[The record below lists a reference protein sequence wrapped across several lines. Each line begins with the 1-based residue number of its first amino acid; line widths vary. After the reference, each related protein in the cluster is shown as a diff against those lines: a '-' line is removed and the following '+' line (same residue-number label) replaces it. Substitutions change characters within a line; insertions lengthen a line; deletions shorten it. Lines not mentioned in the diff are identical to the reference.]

1 MKKLNRLI
9 LDLNLSV
16 KNKFAHE
23 MKKILPL
30 FLLFLILNGCDN
42 VYRFLFFPPQKIEYE
57 IVPDIEMMK
66 TAGDTSY
73 YIGKDSMTIV
83 FDKGTFKVEIK
94 YMSDY
99 QLNNFEFPEESKGG
113 IYSTNPYTYGDWVD
127 PELGYTPNRFTVF
140 KVSIYNYAAP
150 KINFDPENA
159 ILLSD
164 RGDRFIA
171 YGLEAK
177 TSKFHSLEEYYRARK
192 GSTGIDEDVFEA
204 RMGIARRTMLTYG
217 RPLYKGD
224 SREGLVVFDPLSEGV
239 ERIKVV
245 LKNFIVG
252 YDENNVPSDFID
264 INFYFKRVPVI
275 RRVTE
280 ATKVIAAG
288 GDGVDLKTIKDR
300 EIKIFQVKYGGDGE
314 EIVELGLKNLVEF
327 LNKKEGLKVT
337 LESGRAESPSVAKSD
352 LVVVSGGVVKPQF
365 SPVAVD
371 NFAACIRNGGIILID
386 DLNHSKSSQFNIGA
400 RDLLDKIKAKFEGS
414 YIEKIFLS
422 HPVYSIWAKI
432 KEPPLGADDIVEV
445 KEFEREEKYNYL
457 EALFW
462 QKRIIVV
469 FSNKGYMRILS
480 KFDNPSID
488 NTTQLQLFSNI
499 LIYAVSTKQVAMKS
513 E

>member
-1 MKKLNRLI
+1 MKRFLFVI
-9 LDLNLSV
+9 L
-16 KNKFAHE
+16 
-23 MKKILPL
+23 
-30 FLLFLILNGCDN
+30 LLFVLSGCDS
-42 VYRFLFFPPQKIEYE
+42 VYRFLLLPPQKVEYE
-57 IVPDIEMMK
+57 IFPDVEMIK
-66 TAGDTSY
+66 TVGDTSY

-140 KVSIYNYAAP
+140 KVSIYNYTAP

-171 YGLEAK
+171 YGLDAK
-177 TSKFHSLEEYYRARK
+177 TSKFHSIEEYYRARK
-192 GSTGIDEDVFEA
+192 GSSGIDEEVFEA

-224 SREGLVVFDPLSEGV
+224 SREGLIVFDPLSEGV

-245 LKNFIVG
+245 LKNFIIG

-264 INFYFKRVPVI
+264 INFYFKRVPII
-275 RRVTE
+275 RRAEETGKLVAIGNE
-280 ATKVIAAG
+280 S
-288 GDGVDLKTIKDR
+288 VDIKTIKDR

-314 EIVELGLKNLVEF
+314 EIVESGLKNLIEF
-327 LNKKEGLKVT
+327 LNKKEGLNIT
-337 LESGRAESPSVAKSD
+337 LESGRAESPSVSKSD
-352 LVVVSGGVVKPQF
+352 FVVISGGVVKPQF
-365 SPVAVD
+365 SPLAID
-371 NFAACIRNGGIILID
+371 NFVACIRNGGVILID
-386 DLNHSKSSQFNIGA
+386 DLNHSRSSQFNLGA
-400 RDLLDKIKAKFEGS
+400 RDLLDKIKARFERS
-414 YIEKIFLS
+414 YIEKVFLS

-432 KEPPLGADDIVEV
+432 KELPLGADDIVET
-445 KEFEREEKYNYL
+445 KEFEKEEKYTYL
-457 EALFW
+457 EGLFW
-462 QKRIIVV
+462 QKRLVVV

-488 NTTQLQLFSNI
+488 NTSQLQLFSNI
-499 LIYAVSTKQVAMKS
+499 LLYAVSTKQLAMKP

>member
-1 MKKLNRLI
+1 MKIKALLKMLRKIALI
-9 LDLNLSV
+9 LILI
-16 KNKFAHE
+16 FA
-23 MKKILPL
+23 LT
-30 FLLFLILNGCDN
+30 GCDN
-42 VYRFLFFPPQKIEYE
+42 VYRFLFFPPQKVEYE
-57 IVPDIEMMK
+57 IVPDLEMLKMV
-66 TAGDTSY
+66 GDTSY

-140 KVSIYNYAAP
+140 KVSIYNYTAP

-164 RGDRFIA
+164 RGDKFIA

-177 TSKFHSLEEYYRARK
+177 TSKFHSIEEYYRARK
-192 GSTGIDEDVFEA
+192 GSSGIDEDVFEA

-224 SREGLVVFDPLSEGV
+224 NREGLIVFDPLSEGV
-239 ERIKVV
+239 ERVKVV

-252 YDENNVPSDFID
+252 YDENNMPSDFID

-275 RRVTE
+275 R
-280 ATKVIAAG
+280 KVGEVEKIIASASENI
-288 GDGVDLKTIKDR
+288 DMKSLKEK

-314 EIVELGLKNLVEF
+314 EIVEAGIKNLIDF
-327 LNKKEGLKVT
+327 LSKKENFKIT
-337 LESGRAESPSVAKSD
+337 FESGRAESPSIAKSD
-352 LVVVSGGVVKPQF
+352 LVIISGGVVKPQF
-365 SPVAVD
+365 SPLAVD
-371 NFAACIRNGGIILID
+371 NFVACIKNGGIILID
-386 DLNHSKSSQFNIGA
+386 DLNHSRSSQFNLGA
-400 RDLLDKIKAKFEGS
+400 RDLLERIKSRFDGS
-414 YIEKIFLS
+414 YVDKIFLTHS
-422 HPVYSIWAKI
+422 VYSIWAKI
-432 KEPPLGADDIVEV
+432 KELPLGADDIVET

-457 EALFW
+457 EGLFW
-462 QKRIIVV
+462 QKRLIVV

-480 KFDNPSID
+480 KFDNPQID
-488 NTTQLQLFSNI
+488 NTSQLQLFSNI
-499 LIYAVSTKQVAMKS
+499 LIYAVSTRQVAMKS
-513 E
+513 ER

>member
-1 MKKLNRLI
+1 
-9 LDLNLSV
+9 
-16 KNKFAHE
+16 

-275 RRVTE
+275 RRV
-280 ATKVIAAG
+280 
-288 GDGVDLKTIKDR
+288 
-300 EIKIFQVKYGGDGE
+300 
-314 EIVELGLKNLVEF
+314 
-327 LNKKEGLKVT
+327 
-337 LESGRAESPSVAKSD
+337 
-352 LVVVSGGVVKPQF
+352 
-365 SPVAVD
+365 
-371 NFAACIRNGGIILID
+371 
-386 DLNHSKSSQFNIGA
+386 
-400 RDLLDKIKAKFEGS
+400 
-414 YIEKIFLS
+414 
-422 HPVYSIWAKI
+422 
-432 KEPPLGADDIVEV
+432 
-445 KEFEREEKYNYL
+445 
-457 EALFW
+457 
-462 QKRIIVV
+462 
-469 FSNKGYMRILS
+469 
-480 KFDNPSID
+480 
-488 NTTQLQLFSNI
+488 
-499 LIYAVSTKQVAMKS
+499 
-513 E
+513 

>member
-1 MKKLNRLI
+1 MKIKALLKMLRKIALI
-9 LDLNLSV
+9 LILI
-16 KNKFAHE
+16 FA
-23 MKKILPL
+23 LT
-30 FLLFLILNGCDN
+30 GCDN
-42 VYRFLFFPPQKIEYE
+42 VYRFLFFPPQKVEYE
-57 IVPDIEMMK
+57 IVPDLEMLKMV
-66 TAGDTSY
+66 GDTSY

-140 KVSIYNYAAP
+140 KVSIYNYTAP

-164 RGDRFIA
+164 RGDKFIA

-177 TSKFHSLEEYYRARK
+177 TSKFHSIEEYYRARK
-192 GSTGIDEDVFEA
+192 GSSGIDEDVFEA

-224 SREGLVVFDPLSEGV
+224 NREGLIVFDPLSEGV
-239 ERIKVV
+239 ERVKVV

-252 YDENNVPSDFID
+252 YDENNMPSDFID

-275 RRVTE
+275 R
-280 ATKVIAAG
+280 KVGEVEKIIASASENI
-288 GDGVDLKTIKDR
+288 DMKSLKEK

-314 EIVELGLKNLVEF
+314 EIVEAGIKNLIDF
-327 LNKKEGLKVT
+327 LNKKENLKIT
-337 LESGRAESPSVAKSD
+337 FESGRAESPSIAKSD
-352 LVVVSGGVVKPQF
+352 LVIISGGVVKPQF
-365 SPVAVD
+365 SPLAVD
-371 NFAACIRNGGIILID
+371 NFVACIKNGGIILID
-386 DLNHSKSSQFNIGA
+386 DLNHSRSSQFNLGA
-400 RDLLDKIKAKFEGS
+400 RDLLERIKSRFDGS
-414 YIEKIFLS
+414 YVDKIFLTHS
-422 HPVYSIWAKI
+422 VYSIWAKI
-432 KEPPLGADDIVEV
+432 KELPLGADDIVET

-457 EALFW
+457 EGLFW
-462 QKRIIVV
+462 QKRLIVV

-480 KFDNPSID
+480 KFDNPQID
-488 NTTQLQLFSNI
+488 NTSQLQLFSNI
-499 LIYAVSTKQVAMKS
+499 LIYAVSTRQVAMKS
-513 E
+513 ER

>member
-1 MKKLNRLI
+1 MKIKALLQMLRKIALI
-9 LDLNLSV
+9 LILI
-16 KNKFAHE
+16 FA
-23 MKKILPL
+23 
-30 FLLFLILNGCDN
+30 LIGCDN
-42 VYRFLFFPPQKIEYE
+42 VYRFLFFPPQKVEYE
-57 IVPDIEMMK
+57 IVPDLEMLKMV
-66 TAGDTSY
+66 GDTSY

-140 KVSIYNYAAP
+140 KVSIYNYTAP

-164 RGDRFIA
+164 RGDKFIA

-177 TSKFHSLEEYYRARK
+177 TSKFHSIEEYYRARK
-192 GSTGIDEDVFEA
+192 GSSGIDEDVFEA

-224 SREGLVVFDPLSEGV
+224 SREGLIVFDPLSEGV
-239 ERIKVV
+239 ERVKVV

-252 YDENNVPSDFID
+252 YDENNMPSDFID

-275 RRVTE
+275 RKVGE
-280 ATKVIAAG
+280 VEKVIAS
-288 GDGVDLKTIKDR
+288 DGENIDIKSLKEK

-314 EIVELGLKNLVEF
+314 EIVEAGIKNLIDF
-327 LNKKEGLKVT
+327 LNKKENLKIT
-337 LESGRAESPSVAKSD
+337 FESGRAESPSIAKSD
-352 LVVVSGGVVKPQF
+352 LVIISGGVVKPQF
-365 SPVAVD
+365 SPLAVD
-371 NFAACIRNGGIILID
+371 NFVTCIKNGGIILID
-386 DLNHSKSSQFNIGA
+386 DLNHSRSSQFNLGA
-400 RDLLDKIKAKFEGS
+400 RDLLERIKSRFDGS
-414 YIEKIFLS
+414 YVDKIFLTHS
-422 HPVYSIWAKI
+422 VYSIWAKI
-432 KEPPLGADDIVEV
+432 KELPLGADDIVET

-457 EALFW
+457 EGLFW
-462 QKRIIVV
+462 QKKLIVV

-480 KFDNPSID
+480 KFDNPQID
-488 NTTQLQLFSNI
+488 NTSQLQLFSNI
-499 LIYAVSTKQVAMKS
+499 LIYAVSTRQVAMKS

>member
-1 MKKLNRLI
+1 MKIKALLKMLRKIALI
-9 LDLNLSV
+9 LILI
-16 KNKFAHE
+16 FA
-23 MKKILPL
+23 LT
-30 FLLFLILNGCDN
+30 GCDN
-42 VYRFLFFPPQKIEYE
+42 VYRFLFFPPQKVEYE
-57 IVPDIEMMK
+57 IVPDLEMLKMV
-66 TAGDTSY
+66 GDTSY

-140 KVSIYNYAAP
+140 KVSIYNYTAP

-164 RGDRFIA
+164 RGDKFIA

-177 TSKFHSLEEYYRARK
+177 TSKFHSIEEYYRARK
-192 GSTGIDEDVFEA
+192 GSSGIDEDVFEA

-224 SREGLVVFDPLSEGV
+224 SREGLIVFDPLSEGV
-239 ERIKVV
+239 ERVKVV

-252 YDENNVPSDFID
+252 YDENNMPSDFID

-275 RRVTE
+275 R
-280 ATKVIAAG
+280 KVGEVEKIIASASENI
-288 GDGVDLKTIKDR
+288 DMKSLKEK

-314 EIVELGLKNLVEF
+314 EIVEAGIKNLIDF
-327 LNKKEGLKVT
+327 LNKKENLKIT
-337 LESGRAESPSVAKSD
+337 FESGRAESPSIAKSD
-352 LVVVSGGVVKPQF
+352 LVIISGGVVKPQF
-365 SPVAVD
+365 SPLAVD
-371 NFAACIRNGGIILID
+371 NFVACIKNGGIILID
-386 DLNHSKSSQFNIGA
+386 DLNHSRSSQFNLGA
-400 RDLLDKIKAKFEGS
+400 RDLLERIKSRFDGS
-414 YIEKIFLS
+414 YVDKIFLTHS
-422 HPVYSIWAKI
+422 VYSIWAKI
-432 KEPPLGADDIVEV
+432 KELPLGADDIVET

-457 EALFW
+457 EGLFW
-462 QKRIIVV
+462 QKRLIVV

-480 KFDNPSID
+480 KFDNPQID
-488 NTTQLQLFSNI
+488 NTSQLQLFSNI
-499 LIYAVSTKQVAMKS
+499 LIYAVSTRQVAMKS
-513 E
+513 ER

>member
-1 MKKLNRLI
+1 MKR
-9 LDLNLSV
+9 
-16 KNKFAHE
+16 
-23 MKKILPL
+23 KIL
-30 FLLFLILNGCDN
+30 LLLSTLALIGCDN
-42 VYRFLFFPPQKIEYE
+42 VYRFLFFPPEKVEYE
-57 IVPDIEMMK
+57 IVPDIEMLKMVK
-66 TAGDTSY
+66 DTSY

-164 RGDRFIA
+164 RGDKFIA
-171 YGLEAK
+171 YGLDAK
-177 TSKFHSLEEYYRARK
+177 TSKFHSIEEYYRARK

-224 SREGLVVFDPLSEGV
+224 SREGLIVFDPLSEGV
-239 ERIKVV
+239 QRIKVV
-245 LKNFIVG
+245 FKNFIVG
-252 YDENNVPSDFID
+252 YDENNMPSDFID
-264 INFYFKRVPVI
+264 ISFYFKRVPVI
-275 RRVTE
+275 RRTAE
-280 ATKVIAAG
+280 AEKVIAG
-288 GDGVDLKTIKDR
+288 GTEGVDIKSLKEK

-314 EIVELGLKNLVEF
+314 EIVETALKNLAEF
-327 LNKKEGLKVT
+327 LKKENLKVS
-337 LESGRAESPSVAKSD
+337 LISGRAESPEIAKSD
-352 LVVVSGGVVKPQF
+352 LVVISGGVVKPQF

-371 NFAACIRNGGIILID
+371 NFASCIRNGGVIFID
-386 DLNHSKSSQFNIGA
+386 DLNHSRSSQFNLGA
-400 RDLLDKIKAKFEGS
+400 RDLLDRIKAKFEGS
-414 YIEKIFLS
+414 YIDKIFFT

-432 KEPPLGADDIVEV
+432 RELPLGADDIVEV

-457 EALFW
+457 EGLFW
-462 QKRIIVV
+462 QKRLVVV

-480 KFDNPSID
+480 KFDNPKID
-488 NTTQLQLFSNI
+488 NTPQLQLFSNV
-499 LIYAVSTKQVAMKS
+499 LIYAVLSRQVAMK
-513 E
+513 

>member
-1 MKKLNRLI
+1 MNFPA
-9 LDLNLSV
+9 
-16 KNKFAHE
+16 KNKFAKE
-23 MKKILPL
+23 MKKSL
-30 FLLFLILNGCDN
+30 FLFIVILLLSGCDS
-42 VYRFLFFPPQKIEYE
+42 VYRFLFFPPQKVEYE

-66 TAGDTSY
+66 MSGDTSY

-140 KVSIYNYAAP
+140 KVSIYNYTAP

-171 YGLEAK
+171 YGLDAK

-192 GSTGIDEDVFEA
+192 GSSGIDEDVFEA

-224 SREGLVVFDPLSEGV
+224 SREGLIVFDPLSEGV
-239 ERIKVV
+239 ERVKVV
-245 LKNFIVG
+245 LKNFIIG
-252 YDENNVPSDFID
+252 YDENNVPSNFID
-264 INFYFKRVPVI
+264 INFYFKRIPVI
-275 RRVTE
+275 RKVEET
-280 ATKVIAAG
+280 TKLIAASG
-288 GDGVDLKTIKDR
+288 ENIDLKTLKNK

-314 EIVELGLKNLVEF
+314 EIVELGLKNLAEF
-327 LNKKEGLKVT
+327 LNKKEGLNIS
-337 LESGRAESPSVAKSD
+337 LESGRAESPAVAKSE
-352 LVVVSGGVVKPQF
+352 LVVISGGVVKPQF
-365 SPVAVD
+365 SPVAID
-371 NFAACIRNGGIILID
+371 NFVSCIKNGGVILID
-386 DLNHSKSSQFNIGA
+386 DLSHSRSSQFNLGA
-400 RDLLDKIKAKFEGS
+400 RDLLDKIKTRFDGS

-422 HPVYSIWAKI
+422 HPIYSIWAKI
-432 KEPPLGADDIVEV
+432 KELPLGADDIVET
-445 KEFEREEKYNYL
+445 KELEREEKYTYL
-457 EALFW
+457 EGLFW
-462 QKRIIVV
+462 QKRLVIV
-469 FSNKGYMRILS
+469 FSNKGYMRMLS

-488 NTTQLQLFSNI
+488 NTPQLQLFSNI
-499 LIYAVSTKQVAMKS
+499 LFYAVSTKQIAMKS

>member
-1 MKKLNRLI
+1 MKIKALLQMLRKIVLPF
-9 LDLNLSV
+9 LAVLVLS
-16 KNKFAHE
+16 
-23 MKKILPL
+23 
-30 FLLFLILNGCDN
+30 GCDN
-42 VYRFLFFPPQKIEYE
+42 VYRFLFFPPQKVEYE
-57 IVPDIEMMK
+57 IVPDLEMLKMV
-66 TAGDTSY
+66 GDTSY

-83 FDKGTFKVEIK
+83 FDRGTFKVEIK

-140 KVSIYNYAAP
+140 KVSIYNYTAP

-171 YGLEAK
+171 YGLDAK

-192 GSTGIDEDVFEA
+192 GSSGIDEDVFEA

-224 SREGLVVFDPLSEGV
+224 SREGLIVFDPLSEGV

-252 YDENNVPSDFID
+252 YDENNMPSNFID

-275 RRVTE
+275 RKAGE
-280 ATKVIAAG
+280 MEKMIALAG
-288 GDGVDLKTIKDR
+288 ENIDMKTLREK

-314 EIVELGLKNLVEF
+314 DIVEMGLKNLIDF
-327 LNKKEGLKVT
+327 LNKKENLKIAF
-337 LESGRAESPSVAKSD
+337 ESGRAESPSVAKSD
-352 LVVVSGGVVKPQF
+352 LVIISGGVVKPQF
-365 SPVAVD
+365 SPLAVD
-371 NFAACIRNGGIILID
+371 NFVACIKNGGIILID
-386 DLNHSKSSQFNIGA
+386 DLNHSRSSQFNLGA
-400 RDLLDKIKAKFEGS
+400 RDLLDRIKSKFDGS
-414 YIEKIFLS
+414 YIDKIFLT
-422 HPVYSIWAKI
+422 HPIYSIWAKI
-432 KEPPLGADDIVEV
+432 KELPLGADDIVET

-457 EALFW
+457 EGLFW
-462 QKRIIVV
+462 QKRLIVV

-480 KFDNPSID
+480 KFDNPKID
-488 NTTQLQLFSNI
+488 NTPQLQLFSNI
-499 LIYAVSTKQVAMKS
+499 LLYAVSTRQVAMKS